1 MRAAGTAL
9 PRVVLCS
16 LALIAALTACG
27 PAPPDATSLLAQSSQ
42 RMLNLKGFHFQMQIS
57 GFIGAGEPVQS
68 AQGDA
73 HPPDLH
79 ARVNLKEG
87 AILLEVEVVFAA
99 GKIYLKSFTGGWQQ
113 LTADQLSQFF
123 DARTLFDPQA
133 GLFAAMRDT
142 TSPARGNSEKVSGHD
157 TYPVDGQVS
166 AARMHQLLT
175 LIRDQGS
182 YRATYWIDSSG
193 SNLWRARLTGNLF
206 DASKAATIT
215 FDFSNHDHPV
225 SVTPPPLG

>member
-1 MRAAGTAL
+1 MLAGTSRGPL
-9 PRVVLCS
+9 VVAGLTVMVG
-16 LALIAALTACG
+16 LAACG
-27 PAPPDATSLLAQSSQ
+27 PQPPDASSLLNQSSQ
-42 RMLNLKGFHFQMQIS
+42 HMLNLKGFHFQMQIS
-57 GFIGAGEPVQS
+57 GFTGSGEPVQN

-87 AILLEVEVVFAA
+87 AILLEVEVVFA
-99 GKIYLKSFTGGWQQ
+99 GDQVFLKSFTGGWQQ
-113 LTADQLSQFF
+113 LTDAQVGEFF
-123 DARTLFDPQA
+123 DARTLFDPTN

-142 TSPARGNSEKVSGHD
+142 TSATRGNSEKVAGHD
-157 TYPVDGQVS
+157 TYPVDGKVS

-175 LIRDQGS
+175 LIRDQGT
-182 YRATYWIDSSG
+182 YRATYWIESPG

-206 DASKAATIT
+206 DASQAATIT

>member
-1 MRAAGTAL
+1 MLAAGASRSRDL
-9 PRVVLCS
+9 LAG
-16 LALIAALTACG
+16 LALILGLAACG
-27 PAPPDATSLLAQSSQ
+27 PQPPDAASLLNQSSQ
-42 RMLNLKGFHFQMQIS
+42 RMLHLNGFHFQMQIS
-57 GFIGAGEPVQS
+57 GFTGASEPVQS

-99 GKIYLKSFTGGWQQ
+99 EKVYLKSFTGGWQPLTDAQ
-113 LTADQLSQFF
+113 LAAFF

-142 TSPARGNSEKVSGHD
+142 TSPMRGNSEKIADHD
-157 TYPVDGQVS
+157 TYPVAGQVS

-175 LIRDQGS
+175 LIRDQGPFT
-182 YRATYWIDSSG
+182 ATYWIESAG

-215 FDFSNHDHPV
+215 FDFSNHDHSV

>member
-1 MRAAGTAL
+1 MPSAAGLRSRLAL
-9 PRVVLCS
+9 AS
-16 LALIAALTACG
+16 LAVIAAIAGCG
-27 PAPPDATSLLAQSSQ
+27 PQPPDAASLLKESSQ
-42 RMLNLKGFHFQMQIS
+42 HMLLIKGFHFQMQIT
-57 GFIGAGEPVQS
+57 GFTGAGVPVQS

-87 AILLEVEVVFAA
+87 TIVLEVEVVFA
-99 GKIYLKSFTGGWQQ
+99 GGNVYLKSFTGGWQL
-113 LTADQLSQFF
+113 LTEAQVAAFF
-123 DARTLFDPQA
+123 DARTLFDAQT

-142 TSPARGNSEKVSGHD
+142 TSPARGKSEKIANHD
-157 TYPVDGQVS
+157 SYPVEGQVS

-182 YRATYWIDSSG
+182 YRATYWIESPG
-193 SNLWRARLTGNLF
+193 GNLWRARLTGNLF

>member
-1 MRAAGTAL
+1 MLAGG
-9 PRVVLCS
+9 
-16 LALIAALTACG
+16 LTARTAVAGLAVTVALADCG
-27 PAPPDATSLLAQSSQ
+27 PQPPDAATLLKQSSQ
-42 RMLNLKGFHFQMQIS
+42 HMLAIKGFHFQMQIT
-57 GFIGAGEPVQS
+57 GFTGAGEPVQS

-87 AILLEVEVVFAA
+87 GFLLEVEVVFAA
-99 GKIYLKSFTGGWQQ
+99 DKVFLKGITGGWQPLTDAQ
-113 LTADQLSQFF
+113 LAAFF
-123 DARTLFDPQA
+123 DARTLFDPQS

-142 TSPARGNSEKVSGHD
+142 TSPRRGNSEKIADHD
-157 TYPVDGQVS
+157 TYPVEGQVA
-166 AARMHQLLT
+166 AARVHQLLT

-182 YRATYWIDSSG
+182 YRATYWIESPG

-206 DASKAATIT
+206 DASNAATIT

>member
-1 MRAAGTAL
+1 MLAAGASRSRDL
-9 PRVVLCS
+9 LAG
-16 LALIAALTACG
+16 LALILGLAACG
-27 PAPPDATSLLAQSSQ
+27 PQPPDAASLLNQSSQ
-42 RMLNLKGFHFQMQIS
+42 RMLHLNGFHFQMQIS
-57 GFIGAGEPVQS
+57 GFTGASEPVQS

-99 GKIYLKSFTGGWQQ
+99 EKVYLKSFTGGWQPLTEAQ
-113 LTADQLSQFF
+113 LAAFF

-142 TSPARGNSEKVSGHD
+142 TSPMRGNSEKIADHD
-157 TYPVDGQVS
+157 TYPVAGQVS

-175 LIRDQGS
+175 LIRDQGTFT
-182 YRATYWIDSSG
+182 ATYWIESAG

-215 FDFSNHDHPV
+215 FDFTNHDHSV

>member
-1 MRAAGTAL
+1 MRAAGMSL
-9 PRVVLCS
+9 PRVVLCG
-16 LALIAALTACG
+16 LALVVALTACG
-27 PAPPDATSLLAQSSQ
+27 SAPPDATSLLNQSSQ
-42 RMLNLKGFHFQMQIS
+42 RMLRLKGFHFQMQIA
-57 GFIGAGEPVQS
+57 GFTGTGEPVQS

-99 GKIYLKSFTGGWQQ
+99 GKIYLKSFTGGWQE
-113 LTADQLSQFF
+113 LTADQVSEFF
-123 DARTLFDPQA
+123 DARTLFDAQT

-142 TSPARGNSEKVSGHD
+142 TTPTRGNSEKIGGHD
-157 TYPVDGQVS
+157 TYPVDGRVA
-166 AARMHQLLT
+166 AARVHQLLT

-182 YRATYWIDSSG
+182 YQATYWIDSQG

-206 DASKAATIT
+206 DPSNRATIT

>member
-1 MRAAGTAL
+1 MRAAGAT
-9 PRVVLCS
+9 PSRVVLS
-16 LALIAALTACG
+16 GVALVVALTACG
-27 PAPPDATSLLAQSSQ
+27 PAPPDAASLLTQSSQ
-42 RMLNLKGFHFQMQIS
+42 RMLHLKGFHFQMQIS
-57 GFIGAGEPVQS
+57 GFTGTGEPVQS

-99 GKIYLKSFTGGWQQ
+99 DKIYLKSFTGGWQE
-113 LTADQLSQFF
+113 LTADQVSQFF
-123 DARTLFDPQA
+123 DARTLFDPQT
-133 GLFAAMRDT
+133 GLFAAMHDT
-142 TSPARGNSEKVSGHD
+142 VSPTRGNSEKVSGHD
-157 TYPVDGQVS
+157 TYPVTGQVS

-175 LIRDQGS
+175 LIRDQGT
-182 YRATYWIDSSG
+182 YRATYWIESSG

-206 DASKAATIT
+206 DPSNSASIT

>member
-1 MRAAGTAL
+1 MPAAGASL
-9 PRVVLCS
+9 SRVVPAGVAVII
-16 LALIAALTACG
+16 ALSACG
-27 PAPPDATSLLAQSSQ
+27 PPPPDAKTLLGQSSQ
-42 RMLNLKGFHFQMQIS
+42 RMLHLKGFHFQMLIS
-57 GFIGAGEPVQS
+57 GFTGAGEPVQS

-87 AILLEVEVVFAA
+87 AVLLEVEVVFSV
-99 GKIYLKSFTGGWQQ
+99 GKIYLKGFTGGWQE
-113 LTADQLSQFF
+113 LTADQVAQFF
-123 DARTLFDPQA
+123 DARTLFDAKA

-142 TSPARGNSEKVSGHD
+142 TSPTRGNSEKIGGHD

-175 LIRDQGS
+175 LIRDQGT
-182 YRATYWIDSSG
+182 YRATYWIDSAD
-193 SNLWRARLTGNLF
+193 SNLWRARLSGNLF
-206 DASKAATIT
+206 DPSSSATIT
-215 FDFSNHDHPV
+215 FDFSSHDHPV

>member
-1 MRAAGTAL
+1 MLAAGWRART
-9 PRVVLCS
+9 VF
-16 LALIAALTACG
+16 AALAIIVGLAACG
-27 PAPPDATSLLAQSSQ
+27 PQPPDAATLLKQSSQ
-42 RMLNLKGFHFQMQIS
+42 HMLLIKGFHFQMQIT
-57 GFIGAGEPVQS
+57 GFTGTGEPVQS

-87 AILLEVEVVFAA
+87 SILLEVEVVFAA
-99 GKIYLKSFTGGWQQ
+99 GNVYLKSFTGGWQQ
-113 LTADQLSQFF
+113 LTDAQAGEFF
-123 DARTLFDPQA
+123 DARTLFDPKT
-133 GLFAAMRDT
+133 GLFAAMGDM
-142 TSPARGNSEKVSGHD
+142 TSPTRGSSEKIAAHD
-157 TYPVDGQVS
+157 TYPVEGQVS

-175 LIRDQGS
+175 LIRDQGTF
-182 YRATYWIDSSG
+182 RATYWIESPG

-206 DASKAATIT
+206 DATQAATIT

>member
-1 MRAAGTAL
+1 MRAAGATP
-9 PRVVLCS
+9 PRVVLS
-16 LALIAALTACG
+16 GLALVVALTACG
-27 PAPPDATSLLAQSSQ
+27 PAPPDAASLLTQSSQ
-42 RMLNLKGFHFQMQIS
+42 RMLHLKGFHFQMQIS
-57 GFIGAGEPVQS
+57 GFTGTGEPVQS

-99 GKIYLKSFTGGWQQ
+99 GKIYLKSFTGGWQE
-113 LTADQLSQFF
+113 LTADQVSQFF
-123 DARTLFDPQA
+123 DARTLFDPQT

-142 TSPARGNSEKVSGHD
+142 ASPTRGNSDKVSGHD
-157 TYPVDGQVS
+157 TYPVTGQVS

-175 LIRDQGS
+175 LIRDQGT
-182 YRATYWIDSSG
+182 YRATYWIESSG

-206 DASKAATIT
+206 DPSNPATIT

>member
-1 MRAAGTAL
+1 MLAGALRARTVVAG
-9 PRVVLCS
+9 
-16 LALIAALTACG
+16 LAVMVGLAGCG
-27 PAPPDATSLLAQSSQ
+27 PQPPDAASLLNQSSQ
-42 RMLNLKGFHFQMQIS
+42 HMLNLKGFHFQMQIS
-57 GFIGAGEPVQS
+57 GFTGSGEPVQN

-99 GKIYLKSFTGGWQQ
+99 DKVYLKSFTGGWQQ
-113 LTADQLSQFF
+113 LTEAQVGEFF
-123 DARTLFDPQA
+123 DARTLFDPTN

-142 TSPARGNSEKVSGHD
+142 TSATRGNREKVAAHD

-175 LIRDQGS
+175 LIRDQGT
-182 YRATYWIDSSG
+182 YRATYWIESPG

-206 DASKAATIT
+206 DASQAATIT

>member
-1 MRAAGTAL
+1 MHLAGASRSRAAVGG
-9 PRVVLCS
+9 
-16 LALIAALTACG
+16 LAVIVGLAACG
-27 PAPPDATSLLAQSSQ
+27 PQPPEAAALLKQSSQ
-42 RMLNLKGFHFQMQIS
+42 HMLALKGFHFQMQIT
-57 GFIGAGEPVQS
+57 GFMGAGEPVQS

-87 AILLEVEVVFAA
+87 AILLEVEVVFVA
-99 GKIYLKSFTGGWQQ
+99 GKVYLKSFTGGWQQ
-113 LTADQLSQFF
+113 LTDAQVAEFF
-123 DARTLFDPQA
+123 DARTLFDPQT

-142 TSPARGNSEKVSGHD
+142 TSATRGNREKVADHD
-157 TYPVDGQVS
+157 TYPVNGQVS

-175 LIRDQGS
+175 LIRDQGT
-182 YRATYWIDSSG
+182 YRVTYWIESQG

-206 DASKAATIT
+206 DATQAATIT

>member
-1 MRAAGTAL
+1 MLAGGLRARTAVAG
-9 PRVVLCS
+9 
-16 LALIAALTACG
+16 LALIAALAACG
-27 PAPPDATSLLAQSSQ
+27 PQPPDAATLLKQSSQ
-42 RMLNLKGFHFQMQIS
+42 HMLSIKGFHFQMQIT
-57 GFIGAGEPVQS
+57 GFTGAGEPVQS

-87 AILLEVEVVFAA
+87 TILLEVEVVFTD
-99 GKIYLKSFTGGWQQ
+99 GKVYLKSFTGGWQQ
-113 LTADQLSQFF
+113 LTDAQLSAFF
-123 DARTLFDPQA
+123 DARSLFDPQT

-142 TSPARGNSEKVSGHD
+142 HSPTRGNSEKIASRD
-157 TYPVDGQVS
+157 TYPVEGQVS

-175 LIRDQGS
+175 LIRDQGTF
-182 YRATYWIDSSG
+182 RATYWIESPG

-206 DASKAATIT
+206 DASNVATIT

>member
-1 MRAAGTAL
+1 VVFAGLA
-9 PRVVLCS
+9 VVAG
-16 LALIAALTACG
+16 LAACG
-27 PAPPDATSLLAQSSQ
+27 TQPPDAAALLKQSSQ
-42 RMLNLKGFHFQMQIS
+42 RMLNVKGFHFQMQIT
-57 GFIGAGEPVQS
+57 GFTGAGEPVQN
-68 AQGDA
+68 ARGDA

-87 AILLEVEVVFAA
+87 TILLEVEVVFAA
-99 GKIYLKSFTGGWQQ
+99 EKVYLKSFTGGWQQ
-113 LTADQLSQFF
+113 LTEAQVGAFF
-123 DARTLFDPQA
+123 DARTLFDTQT

-142 TSPARGNSEKVSGHD
+142 TSPTRGNTEKIAEHD
-157 TYPVDGQVS
+157 AYPVAGQVS

-175 LIRDQGS
+175 LIRDQGT
-182 YRATYWIDSSG
+182 YQATYWIESPG

-206 DASKAATIT
+206 DASQAATIT

>member
-1 MRAAGTAL
+1 MLAGALRARTVFAA
-9 PRVVLCS
+9 
-16 LALIAALTACG
+16 LALVAGLAACG
-27 PAPPDATSLLAQSSQ
+27 PQPPDAAALLKQSSQ
-42 RMLNLKGFHFQMQIS
+42 HMLQLKGFHFQMQIS
-57 GFIGAGEPVQS
+57 GFTGAGEPVQS

-87 AILLEVEVVFAA
+87 TILLEVEVVFASE
-99 GKIYLKSFTGGWQQ
+99 KVYLKSFTGGWQQ
-113 LTADQLSQFF
+113 LTDAQLSAFF
-123 DARTLFDPQA
+123 DARTLFDPQG

-142 TSPARGNSEKVSGHD
+142 TSPTRGNSEKIANRD
-157 TYPVDGQVS
+157 AYPVEGQVS

-175 LIRDQGS
+175 LIRDQGTF
-182 YRATYWIDSSG
+182 RATYWIESPG

-206 DASKAATIT
+206 DASQAATIT

>member
-1 MRAAGTAL
+1 MLAAGAL
-9 PRVVLCS
+9 RSRGVLAG
-16 LALIAALTACG
+16 LAVILGLAACG
-27 PAPPDATSLLAQSSQ
+27 PQPPDAPTLLNQSSQ
-42 RMLNLKGFHFQMQIS
+42 HMLHLKGFHFQMQIT
-57 GFIGAGEPVQS
+57 GFTGAGEPVQS

-79 ARVNLKEG
+79 ARVNLREG
-87 AILLEVEVVFAA
+87 TILLEVEVVFAA
-99 GKIYLKSFTGGWQQ
+99 EKIYLKSFTGGWQQ
-113 LTADQLSQFF
+113 LTDAQVGAFF

-142 TSPARGNSEKVSGHD
+142 TSPMRGSSEKIADHD
-157 TYPVDGQVS
+157 TWPVAGQVS

-175 LIRDQGS
+175 LIRDQGT
-182 YRATYWIDSSG
+182 YQATYWIESPG

-215 FDFSNHDHPV
+215 FDFSNHDHSV

>member
-1 MRAAGTAL
+1 MLAGALRARTVFAA
-9 PRVVLCS
+9 
-16 LALIAALTACG
+16 LALVAGLAACG
-27 PAPPDATSLLAQSSQ
+27 PQPPDAAALLKQSSQ
-42 RMLNLKGFHFQMQIS
+42 HMLQLKGFHFQMQIS
-57 GFIGAGEPVQS
+57 GFTGVGEPVQS

-87 AILLEVEVVFAA
+87 TILLEVEVVFASE
-99 GKIYLKSFTGGWQQ
+99 KVYLKSFTGGWQQ
-113 LTADQLSQFF
+113 LTDAQLSAFF
-123 DARTLFDPQA
+123 DARTLFDPQG

-142 TSPARGNSEKVSGHD
+142 TSPTRGNSEKIANRD
-157 TYPVDGQVS
+157 AYPVEGQVS

-175 LIRDQGS
+175 LIRDQGTF
-182 YRATYWIDSSG
+182 RATYWIESPS

-206 DASKAATIT
+206 DASQAATIT

>member
-1 MRAAGTAL
+1 MHAGAS
-9 PRVVLCS
+9 PSR
-16 LALIAALTACG
+16 ALTAGLLVVVGLSACG
-27 PAPPDATSLLAQSSQ
+27 APPPAAASLLKHSSQ
-42 RMLNLKGFHFQMQIS
+42 RMLDLNGFHFAMQIT
-57 GFIGAGEPVQS
+57 GFTGSGEPVQS

-87 AILLEVEVVFAA
+87 GILLEVEVVFAS
-99 GKIYLKSFTGGWQQ
+99 GNIYLKSFTGGWQQ
-113 LTADQLSQFF
+113 LTAEQVAQFF
-123 DARTLFDPQA
+123 DARTLFDPKS

-142 TSPARGNSEKVSGHD
+142 TSASRGNSEKVNGHD
-157 TYPVDGQVS
+157 TYPVGGQLS
-166 AARMHQLLT
+166 GARVHQLLT

-182 YRATYWIDSSG
+182 YRATYWIEG
-193 SNLWRARLTGNLF
+193 STNDLWRARLTGNLF
-206 DASKAATIT
+206 DASQAATIT